1 VSTPPEPPPQQWG
14 TGAALPTCV
23 RHPDRPTGLRCTRC
37 ERPACPECLREAP
50 VGYQCVDCIGEARR
64 TARSGTTVAGARPSQ
79 RLIVGPVLIVINL
92 VVFATTAYQA
102 RSIVDNAA
110 SPLFID
116 GALIPAAVA
125 GGEWWRVITSGFL
138 HLGNYGGYGPVH
150 LIFNLVALWILG
162 RDLEPVLGRLRFLTV
177 YLLSLVGGSAAV
189 MLFGPVDVPTVGASG
204 AIYGLFGGIAVVVW
218 RLKLNMTPVLV
229 LIGVNV
235 FLSLALPGISLL
247 GHLGGLAVGALLTA
261 AMVYAPR
268 NRRTATQLGAAILLA
283 AVLIAM
289 IAIRGAEMD
298 CEITSAYL
306 VLCAA

>member
-1 VSTPPEPPPQQWG
+1 MSIPPEPTQQWG
-14 TGAALPTCV
+14 TGAALPACV
-23 RHPDRPTGLRCTRC
+23 RHADRPTALRCTRC

-50 VGYQCVDCIGEARR
+50 VGYQCVDCVGEARR
-64 TARSGTTVAGARPSQ
+64 TARYGTTVAGARPTQ
-79 RLIVGPVLIVINL
+79 RLVVVPVLILINL
-92 VVFATTAYQA
+92 AVFAITAVQA
-102 RSIVDNAA
+102 RSMIDNAA
-110 SPLFID
+110 SPLFAD
-116 GALIPAAVA
+116 GALIPAAVSD
-125 GGEWWRVITSGFL
+125 GEWWRVVTAGFL

-150 LIFNLVALWILG
+150 LIFNLVALWVLG

-189 MLFGPVDVPTVGASG
+189 MLFGPVEVPTVGASG
-204 AIYGLFGGIAVVVW
+204 AVYGLFGGIAVVVL

-235 FLSLALPGISLL
+235 FLSVALPGISLL
-247 GHLGGLAVGALLTA
+247 GHLGGLAVGALLTV

-268 NRRTATQLGAAILLA
+268 GRRTMTQIGAAILLA

-298 CEITSAYL
+298 CEVTPTYL
-306 VLCAA
+306 VLCAAV